1 MVTVT
6 ATGMAMPRETVKVS
20 RNIYK
25 PYLMTIVDMRDE
37 TRDTRTLRLQFKDPE
52 VAQTF
57 DWKPG
62 QFAQYSVFGVGECVF
77 TIANSPTR
85 KGYIECTFRQVG
97 KVTSALRTWKSVKPS
112 AFAVPT
118 ATGSPLRS
126 GRAKGFTSSAA
137 ESARSL

>member
-37 TRDTRTLRLQFKDPE
+37 THDTRTLRLQFKDPE

-97 KVTSALRTWKSVKPS
+97 KVTSALRDMEIGQTIG
-112 AFAVPT
+112 FR
-118 ATGSPLRS
+118 GPLRQLVP
-126 GRAKGFTSSAA
+126 R
-137 ESARSL
+137 

>member
-37 TRDTRTLRLQFKDPE
+37 THDTRTLRLQFKDPE

-85 KGYIECTFRQVG
+85 KVYIECTFP
-97 KVTSALRTWKSVKPS
+97 PS
-112 AFAVPT
+112 GQGDECFA
-118 ATGSPLRS
+118 GHGNRS
-126 GRAKGFTSSAA
+126 NYRLS
-137 ESARSL
+137 RSLRQLVPR